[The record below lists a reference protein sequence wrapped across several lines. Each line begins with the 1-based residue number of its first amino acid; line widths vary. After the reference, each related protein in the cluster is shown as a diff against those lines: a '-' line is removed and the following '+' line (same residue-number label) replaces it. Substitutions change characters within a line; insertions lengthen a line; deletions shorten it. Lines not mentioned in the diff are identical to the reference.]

1 MEDLCSSIRTIQR
14 FSTPSSTDEV
24 EEWMESI
31 PEILETAEES
41 VINELTDILTK
52 KMQNG
57 LPTEIA
63 RDLRRK
69 AGEVVGAGPI
79 GRVNY
84 DIYGI
89 LDLIQQHVQTIGSGK
104 IVSKVVEI
112 SLQVAKQ
119 SPYKYLRCK
128 AFEVLAQL
136 NSRPNLGEAPTE
148 AKVEEM
154 ITQTTKDQWSMG
166 CNDNE
171 SDPNQELFPKVA
183 GRLKSFYLFPGCY
196 LSDQNSVNSS
206 LIFKC

>member
-1 MEDLCSSIRTIQR
+1 
-14 FSTPSSTDEV
+14 
-24 EEWMESI
+24 MESI
-31 PEILETAEES
+31 PGILETAEES

-57 LPTEIA
+57 LPTETA
-63 RDLRRK
+63 RDIRRK

-89 LDLIQQHVQTIGSGK
+89 LDLIQQHVQTMGSGK

-136 NSRPNLGEAPTE
+136 NSRPNLGEAPAE

-154 ITQTTKDQWSMG
+154 IYSSGWPTRKLQKINGQWDVMTMRAAQTKNYFRRLRVDSNPSISFQVSTF
-166 CNDNE
+166 
-171 SDPNQELFPKVA
+171 LIRTRLTVA
-183 GRLKSFYLFPGCY
+183 
-196 LSDQNSVNSS
+196 
-206 LIFKC
+206 